1 MTAKVDDRVI
11 ELNLKGAGVHHQ
23 TKGCEHDMDCVVREA
38 CQSVLSTIERY
49 IDNLLLLAQAS
60 AVTGMALHRLLA
72 SLTV

>member
-1 MTAKVDDRVI
+1 
-11 ELNLKGAGVHHQ
+11 
-23 TKGCEHDMDCVVREA
+23 MDCVVREA
-38 CQSVLSTIERY
+38 CQSVLSATERY